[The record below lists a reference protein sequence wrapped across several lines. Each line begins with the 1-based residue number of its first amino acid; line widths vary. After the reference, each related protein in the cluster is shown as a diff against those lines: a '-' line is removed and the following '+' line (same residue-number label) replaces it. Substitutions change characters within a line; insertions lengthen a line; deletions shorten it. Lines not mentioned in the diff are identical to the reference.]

1 MSEYNNSYSN
11 QINTVLATEEIIKSV
26 EHNRKS

>member
-1 MSEYNNSYSN
+1 MSEYNNCYSN

-26 EHNRKS
+26 EQNRKS